1 MIMNKTYKGKGIAM
15 WNTVINAIRMLL
27 IVTIITGV
35 IYPLAMTGIAQ
46 LLFTSQAN
54 GSMLV
59 QDGKIV
65 GSRLIGQNFSNPG
78 YFHGRPSAAGAD
90 GYDGISSAGSNLGPT
105 SQKLKDTVLE
115 RISNERQQNN
125 LAEGANVP
133 SDLVLAS
140 ASGLDPH
147 ITPDAAYV
155 QVQRVAQVRE
165 INPNQ
170 VRSLIS
176 EHVEGKQ
183 IGFLGEAR
191 VNVLELNLALD
202 AVKP

>member
-1 MIMNKTYKGKGIAM
+1 M
-15 WNTVINAIRMLL
+15 WNTIINAIKILL
-27 IVTIITGV
+27 IVTILTGV

-46 LLFTSQAN
+46 LLFPSQAN

-59 QDGKIV
+59 QDGKII
-65 GSRLIGQNFSNPG
+65 GSKLIGQNFSNPS

-90 GYDGISSAGSNLGPT
+90 GHDGTLSAGSNLGPT
-105 SQKLKDTVLE
+105 SQKLKDAVLE
-115 RISNERQQNN
+115 RINNERQQNN
-125 LAEGANVP
+125 LAKSANVP

-155 QVQRVAQVRE
+155 QVQRVAKVR
-165 INPNQ
+165 NLSPNQ
-170 VRSLIS
+170 VRALVS
-176 EHVEGKQ
+176 EHVEGKE
-183 IGFLGEAR
+183 IGFLGEMR
-191 VNVLELNLALD
+191 VNVLELNVALD

>member
-1 MIMNKTYKGKGIAM
+1 M
-15 WNTVINAIRMLL
+15 WNTIINAIKILL
-27 IVTIITGV
+27 IVTILTGV

-46 LLFTSQAN
+46 LLFPSQAN

-59 QDGKIV
+59 QDGKII
-65 GSRLIGQNFSNPG
+65 GSKLIGQNFSNPS

-90 GYDGISSAGSNLGPT
+90 GYDGTSSAGSNLGPT
-105 SQKLKDTVLE
+105 SQKLKDAVLE
-115 RISNERQQNN
+115 RINNERQQNN
-125 LAEGANVP
+125 LAKSANVP

-155 QVQRVAQVRE
+155 QVQRVAKVR
-165 INPNQ
+165 NLSPNQ
-170 VRSLIS
+170 VRALVS
-176 EHVEGKQ
+176 EHVEGKE
-183 IGFLGEAR
+183 IGFLGEMR
-191 VNVLELNLALD
+191 VNVLELNVALD